1 MLSLD
6 VCKKKIIV
14 ILLVVVIIICT
25 SNKLIDNIFRMGNDT
40 CSYCISVGNNG
51 QITGWT
57 ISHFVLFFILGIIC
71 PNNFTFIL
79 IAGISWEILELIIE
93 YHNKVLNNSLSKLIT
108 KLTTISDK
116 KITSDEFWHYYY
128 GKSHNSSGFYWS
140 SSGGTGQVL
149 DVIMDLLGYITGSYI
164 ASYYNS

>member
-1 MLSLD
+1 MIALD
-6 VCKKKIIV
+6 ICKKKMIV
-14 ILLVVVIIICT
+14 ILLIVVILILT
-25 SNKLIDNIFRMGNDT
+25 SNKFIDKIFRMGDDT

-57 ISHFVLFFILGIIC
+57 ISHFFLFLILGIIC
-71 PNNFTFIL
+71 PNNFTFICV
-79 IAGISWEILELIIE
+79 AGISWEILEFIME
-93 YHNKVLNNSLSKLIT
+93 YHNNVLNNSLSKFIT
-108 KLTTISDK
+108 KFITNSDK

-128 GKSHNSSGFYWS
+128 GKSHNPHGFYWS
-140 SSGGTGQVL
+140 SCGGTGQVL

>member
-1 MLSLD
+1 MITLD
-6 VCKKKIIV
+6 VCKKKMIV
-14 ILLVVVIIICT
+14 ILLIVVIIICT
-25 SNKLIDNIFRMGNDT
+25 SNKLIDNIFGMAADNT
-40 CSYCISVGNNG
+40 CSFCFPIGNNG

-57 ISHFVLFFILGIIC
+57 ISHFFLFLILGIIC
-71 PNNFTFIL
+71 PDNFTFIL
-79 IAGISWEILELIIE
+79 IAGISWEILEFIVE

-108 KLTTISDK
+108 NSDK

-128 GKSHNSSGFYWS
+128 GKSHNPSGFYWS

>member
-1 MLSLD
+1 MTLD
-6 VCKKKIIV
+6 VCKKKMIV
-14 ILLVVVIIICT
+14 ILLIVIIIIIT
-25 SNKLIDNIFRMGNDT
+25 SNKLIDKIFKMGDDT

-57 ISHFVLFFILGIIC
+57 ISHFVLFLILGIIC

-79 IAGISWEILELIIE
+79 IAGISWEILECIME
-93 YHNKVLNNSLSKLIT
+93 YYNKVLIN
-108 KLTTISDK
+108 SDK

-128 GKSHNSSGFYWS
+128 GKSHNPHGFYWS
-140 SSGGTGQVL
+140 SCGGTGQVL

>member
-1 MLSLD
+1 MFTID
-6 VCKKKIIV
+6 DCKKKMIVILIIV
-14 ILLVVVIIICT
+14 IILILT
-25 SNKLIDNIFRMGNDT
+25 SNKLIDKIFKLGDDT

-57 ISHFVLFFILGIIC
+57 ISHFFLFLILGIIC

-79 IAGISWEILELIIE
+79 IAGISWEILEFIAE

-108 KLTTISDK
+108 NSDK
-116 KITSDEFWHYYY
+116 KIKSDEFWHYYY
-128 GKSHNSSGFYWS
+128 GKSNSSDFYWS
-140 SSGGTGQVL
+140 SSGATGQVI

-164 ASYYNS
+164 ALHYLKNN